1 MGVLSV
7 SARCE
12 TVASEGL
19 DTSVS
24 GYSVCYFMA
33 EDIVHA
39 LIDAFHVVVPQFPLL
54 AFHASPLSRVKLSAL
69 YVHARGSPLQQEDA
83 DTAAELME
91 QN

>member
-54 AFHASPLSRVKLSAL
+54 AFHASPLRRVELSFRLCTYMHVALLYSRKMRIQPLS
-69 YVHARGSPLQQEDA
+69 
-83 DTAAELME
+83 
-91 QN
+91 